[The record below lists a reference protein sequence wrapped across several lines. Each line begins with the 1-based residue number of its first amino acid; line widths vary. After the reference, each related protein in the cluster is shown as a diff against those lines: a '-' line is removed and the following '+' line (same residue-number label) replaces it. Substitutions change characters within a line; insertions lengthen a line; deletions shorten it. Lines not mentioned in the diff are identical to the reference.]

1 MKHRRKVTEVPQP
14 ISLADEAV
22 NEEMDDSLEKADTT
36 ATSLD
41 AEQDKGVNTPRS
53 GEDSKK
59 LTEFMELCTKL
70 QQRVLDLETTKTTQ
84 SMEIKSLKRRVKK
97 LERRKRSRTHR
108 LKRLYKVGLSTRVES
123 FDDEVLGEE
132 DASKPGRIADIYA
145 NEDIYMVNV
154 HKDKDMFGVND
165 SDSDEVIVK
174 DAEMLFDVAD
184 DLRGE
189 EVFVSQEVTF
199 KEVKDKGNGK
209 MVEPEPVKKLSK
221 KDQLML
227 DEELAFKLQAK
238 EEEERIARE
247 KAQQIKEVNIAMK
260 KVNTFVD
267 FRTEL
272 VEESSKKVEAEKT
285 QEGSSKRA
293 GDKPEQERSKKQKVE
308 DDKKS
313 EELRNVWKSFQMMR
327 LCNY

>member
-145 NEDIYMVNV
+145 NEDIYMV
-154 HKDKDMFGVND
+154 
-165 SDSDEVIVK
+165 IVK

-247 KAQQIKEVNIAMK
+247 KAQQIKEVNI
-260 KVNTFVD
+260 
-267 FRTEL
+267 

-327 LCNY
+327 L